1 MTPGR
6 SRRSTM
12 KLRLWGIALF
22 AVALFAPVVS
32 FGFAYDDHWTVENNP
47 ALTGPLAPL
56 LRSLFAGR
64 AVAKGIPDATRPAMV
79 ASLWV
84 DAHLFGSDPA
94 GYHLHSLLLYGAC
107 AALAA
112 LAVLSITGRSVAAF
126 VGGVFFAVAP
136 IHAEVVAAVNYRED
150 VIAAVSVFGVV
161 AWFFARR
168 RAAANVDQAV
178 FVAAL
183 WALGLFAKE
192 SAVVLVP
199 VMLAALL
206 ARRDV
211 RAFARVRR
219 TALWSCAVVL
229 AGWGAW
235 RAWLR
240 LSGRDDVPLALV
252 HRGLGERLL
261 RTARYLVRVTGDAL
275 FPVAWSPDH
284 ATEPAASPLWAV
296 ALAALVAAVVLLM
309 WRRERV
315 LAAGLS
321 IAVVSGLATSPLVSP
336 INERADRFAFIAT
349 LGGAVFWGAL
359 CARVLRP
366 VPPARRWIPLLLAV
380 IPLAVVARRAAA
392 PWRSDADL
400 WSAAIARSPDSA
412 RAWTGYSMTRRI
424 AGDLDGA
431 DRAVARAIALD
442 PGFLRA
448 RVTRVYN
455 LLARGD
461 VDGARSAIEDVRRR
475 GGARQQGMRRAAECA
490 RLAPAEAAR
499 CADM

>member
-1 MTPGR
+1 
-6 SRRSTM
+6 M
-12 KLRLWGIALF
+12 KSRLWGVALL
-22 AVALFAPVVS
+22 AVALYAPVVS

-47 ALTGPLAPL
+47 AITGPLAPL
-56 LRSLFAGR
+56 LRSLLAGH

-79 ASLWV
+79 ASLWL

-112 LAVLSITGRSVAAF
+112 LVVLSITGRPIAAVA
-126 VGGVFFAVAP
+126 GGVFFAVAP

-150 VIAAVSVFGVV
+150 AIAAVSVFGVV
-161 AWFFARR
+161 AWLFARR
-168 RAAANVDQAV
+168 TAAVNVDQAV

-199 VMLAALL
+199 VVLAALL
-206 ARRDV
+206 ARPDV
-211 RAFARVRR
+211 RAFVRVRR
-219 TALWSCAVVL
+219 TALSCCGFVL

-235 RAWLR
+235 RAWLHF
-240 LSGRDDVPLALV
+240 SGRDDVPLVLV
-252 HRGLGERLL
+252 HRGFFERVL
-261 RTARYLVRVTGDAL
+261 RTARYLVRMTLDAL
-275 FPVAWSPDH
+275 FPVEWSPDH
-284 ATEPAASPLWAV
+284 ATPPEASLLWLV
-296 ALAALVAAVVLLM
+296 ALAALVVVVVLLM
-309 WRRERV
+309 LRRERV

-321 IAVVSGLATSPLVSP
+321 MALVGGLATSPLVSP

-359 CARVLRP
+359 FARATTKLSP
-366 VPPARRWIPLLLAV
+366 KKRRTALAIAA
-380 IPLAVVARRAAA
+380 IPLAVVARQAAA
-392 PWRSDADL
+392 PWRSDDDL

-412 RAWTGYSMTRRI
+412 HAWTGYARTRRL

-431 DRAVARAIALD
+431 DRATARAIGLD
-442 PGFLRA
+442 PGLLRA
-448 RVTRVYN
+448 RVSRIYN

-461 VDGARSAIEDVRRR
+461 VDGARIAIEDVRRR
-475 GGARQQGMRRAAECA
+475 GGARQQGMRRAEECA
-490 RLAPAEAAR
+490 RLAPAEAVR
-499 CADM
+499 CANM